1 MKRNKGVSMITLII
15 TIIVIIILAA
25 IAFVGMDDATG
36 SAQYAKFSSEF
47 GDYATNFTAG
57 AVTKVQESL
66 GLAGKVANKSQI
78 VYCAAR
84 GVNLSEFDQ
93 VLNGVVTPGGYT
105 SEKFQNDIKDAT
117 GATYVL
123 ASATTPCYEIKDDVM
138 NEYKGKSF
146 YGNANGQ
153 ETHWVTAT
161 GKVFTLPGYPRTV
174 DGEERM
180 YISAD
185 LYYVPKDGDMILASE
200 LTSIN
205 PVKVGDEASGATVGN
220 QQVADAADHA
230 TPSGEGGGEEGGDPA
245 VLAAIKVGD
254 YVEYTPNEAEVT
266 ANWGGLP
273 TSIQYNKGTLP
284 TKWRVCAIEGNNV
297 VIMPTEPVG
306 SLKLGESGN
315 LQKCYDDYKN
325 AEEIINKVCK
335 IYTNKALGVTESSIR
350 SLTIEDLEKVG
361 ENLASD
367 KANYLANTSYEYKAG
382 DYVAAY
388 YNGSKNVI
396 NPETDVTKIKATT
409 GESRTVKNTYYYS
422 SNPGWKILIKDIDET
437 QVSKKDG
444 KTEVR
449 VKYRASEGSSI
460 EPNSFGELLGYYWS
474 WLASSCVFC
483 GSSYAGFDVYVA
495 GGGNVDACDLL
506 DSDGYTYSRSNGVRP
521 LVTLSSKVLEG
532 EGDSSNFATWTI
544 KD

>member
-1 MKRNKGVSMITLII
+1 
-15 TIIVIIILAA
+15 
-25 IAFVGMDDATG
+25 MDDATG

-123 ASATTPCYEIKDDVM
+123 ADATTPCYEIKDDVM

-230 TPSGEGGGEEGGDPA
+230 TPSGEGGGEEGGDPV

-254 YVEYTPNEAEVT
+254 FVEYTPNEAEVT

-273 TSIQYNKGTLP
+273 TSIQYDKGTLP
-284 TKWRVCAIEGNNV
+284 TKWRVWAIEGNNV

-306 SLKLGESGN
+306 SLKLGERGN

-367 KANYLANTSYEYKAG
+367 KANYLANSSNARESYEYKAG

-422 SNPGWKILIKDIDET
+422 SNPGWKTLGT
-437 QVSKKDG
+437 
-444 KTEVR
+444 
-449 VKYRASEGSSI
+449 SS
-460 EPNSFGELLGYYWS
+460 GTYGTLLGNTWS
-474 WLASSCVFC
+474 RLASSCVFC
-483 GSSYAGFDVYVA
+483 GSSYAGFDVYAA